1 MKQAAFLGII
11 KFDSADS
18 FDRWWWLKVKW
29 LLDELEK
36 CFSAT
41 EEFNG
46 DGMRIVTHFD
56 RPRAAKLLDEFANR
70 LAVGRG

>member
-1 MKQAAFLGII
+1 MKDGITTGGT
-11 KFDSADS
+11 DHM
-18 FDRWWWLKVKW
+18 